1 MADIKSYIKK
11 EDLPGDLIGNIDAIT
26 INVGSK
32 FLAGEASN
40 VFARE
45 KKIVSDAVTA
55 VNTVID
61 PNLISK
67 LSKELIEHAITV
79 TTKELTSY
87 VIDKT
92 EDLLSVSKIT
102 DGLAYWTSYW
112 TKAHIKPM
120 SEILASINTKSVE
133 DENKKNQEKIKTEK
147 IDELK
152 NSISEGIGKINEF
165 RDNTLNS
172 LEAGIGTI
180 TSYITLGSKWII
192 TQTNTY
198 VDLAI
203 NKTESFIGNQ
213 AQLIENTRDQALSSI
228 GNMVGSMAADIVN
241 RQAEKAVKKAK
252 TKAEE
257 LISTVQTKALNAIT
271 KAIMIVRQLTGIA
284 IPPVYPKLQK
294 LTSLLK

>member
-79 TTKELTSY
+79 TTKELSTY

-92 EDLLSVSKIT
+92 EDLLSVQKIT
-102 DGLAYWTSYW
+102 DGLAYYTAYW
-112 TKAHIKPM
+112 TKVHIKPL
-120 SEILASINTKSVE
+120 SEIMASINTKSTE
-133 DENKKNQEKIKTEK
+133 DENKKNQEKIKEEK
-147 IDELK
+147 INEIK
-152 NSISEGIGKINEF
+152 TNISEGLGKINEF

-180 TSYITLGSKWII
+180 TSYITLGSKWVI
-192 TQTNTY
+192 TQTNSY
-198 VDLAI
+198 VKLAI
-203 NKTESFIGNQ
+203 DKTESFIGEKAQ
-213 AQLIENTRDQALSSI
+213 ALEDMRDQALSGVGDII
-228 GNMVGSMAADIVN
+228 GNLAADIVN
-241 RQAEKAVKKAK
+241 KQAEKVAKKAK
-252 TKAEE
+252 VKAEE
-257 LISTVQTKALNAIT
+257 LISKTQTKALNAIT

-284 IPPVYPKLQK
+284 IPPIYPKLPK

>member
-102 DGLAYWTSYW
+102 DGLTYWTSYW

-120 SEILASINTKSVE
+120 SEILAAINTKSVE

-241 RQAEKAVKKAK
+241 RQAEKAAKKAK

>member
-1 MADIKSYIKK
+1 MTDIKSYIKK

-32 FLAGEASN
+32 FLAGEVSN

-45 KKIVSDAVTA
+45 KQIASDAVTA
-55 VNTVID
+55 FNTVTD
-61 PNLISK
+61 PNLIKK
-67 LSKELIEHAITV
+67 LSTQLIEHAVTV
-79 TTKELTSY
+79 TTKELTAY

-92 EDLLSVSKIT
+92 EDLLSISKIT
-102 DGLAYWTSYW
+102 DGITYWTAYWT
-112 TKAHIKPM
+112 KEHIKSPK
-120 SEILASINTKSVE
+120 EIAALIQTKSVADTAKDLQE
-133 DENKKNQEKIKTEK
+133 STKKEQIEN
-147 IDELK
+147 LK
-152 NSISEGIGKINEF
+152 NNISEGIGKINEF

-180 TSYITLGSKWII
+180 TSYITLGSKWVI
-192 TQTNTY
+192 TQTNSY
-198 VDLAI
+198 VSLAI
-203 NKTESFIGNQ
+203 GKAESFIGEK
-213 AQLIENTRDQALSSI
+213 AEMLEDTRDKALSSV
-228 GNMVGSMAADIVN
+228 GNIIGSMAADIVN
-241 RQAEKAVKKAK
+241 RQAERVAKKAK